1 MPQMDNFSQGIQSQ
15 AQTPERQL
23 PLAVRA
29 VGMSPYA
36 PYKASHL
43 IGFNAQRYA
52 NTMFEGGFLDTA
64 SGASGKRTAVKNF
77 LGKRTGAYSGGV
89 MHDNKKYAFGR
100 SILGDDRSI
109 FGKKL
114 FGLGQKTKAAVANY
128 PTPFSF
134 RRLDSV
140 ARLAGG
146 PGDGTVYSP
155 FGTGMDIAAN
165 TVFNNKG
172 PIGKMARARFSEN
185 YDDAGQLLPGKQIYS
200 GGLFGRINTMGK
212 VSSYEKQVSAA
223 SSLTG
228 DVADYSRGQVR
239 IARRGEKAAV
249 KLAKFDE
256 NLIKLGKQTGADFAK
271 AGARDF
277 TESAVSSI
285 TGMPIGGI
293 GGITDDVINGVLK
306 TGSADA
312 EIGAA
317 AKALGRHG
325 AMAQT
330 IKGFLPQGIFNTS
343 GILAGKGSEFLGT
356 KSFTNVANTFSKA
369 METSRFGGVG
379 AAALNDTAHVANLL
393 SNGYGRAAEDLL
405 KMGDSGLIRQTA
417 GKLGMQAFG
426 RREFGTAAKMAGHYA
441 GTFGEFAGTA
451 LGAYGTASMVYDA
464 GKFIGK
470 TIMGGVNLGKDALK
484 SMQGSINKPLFGAG
498 FKDNEVA
505 ATSRSRG
512 VMAIQNSRLN
522 ARSALGSEGAMMAA
536 HFG

>member
-15 AQTPERQL
+15 AQTPEKQL

-29 VGMSPYA
+29 MGMSPYA

-64 SGASGKRTAVKNF
+64 SGASGKRAAVKNF

-89 MHDNKKYAFGR
+89 MHDNKNYAFGR
-100 SILGDDRSI
+100 SILGDDRNI

-114 FGLGQKTKAAVANY
+114 FGLGQKTKAAAANY

-134 RRLDSV
+134 RRFDSV

-146 PGDGTVYSP
+146 PGDGKVYSP
-155 FGTGMDIAAN
+155 FGTGMDMAAN

-271 AGARDF
+271 AGAREF
-277 TESAVSSI
+277 TESTVSSL
-285 TGMPIGGI
+285 TGMPISGV
-293 GGITDDVINGVLK
+293 GGITDDVISGVLK
-306 TGSADA
+306 TGAADA

-330 IKGFLPQGIFNTS
+330 IQGFLPQGIFNTS
-343 GILAGKGSEFLGT
+343 GILAGKGSEFIGT
-356 KSFTNVANTFSKA
+356 KSFTKVSNTFAKA
-369 METSRFGGVG
+369 MENSAGPMSPSVFGKNIFAN
-379 AAALNDTAHVANLL
+379 AADDLL
-393 SNGYGRAAEDLL
+393 STGGKA
-405 KMGDSGLIRQTA
+405 GIRQAA
-417 GKLGMQAFG
+417 GKLGLEAFG
-426 RREFGTAAKMAGHYA
+426 RKEFGTAAKMAGHYA